1 MLKIASTLPLKTRIP
16 FAAWALAGLIT
27 IFSLLTS
34 LVSPTYNYA
43 EQASISATAQYAS
56 VTELLKG
63 AGGPLSAC
71 PEGLDGNGTFLRRLV
86 NLAAEVRHSLPALL

>member
-34 LVSPTYNYA
+34 LLSPTYNYA
-43 EQASISATAQYAS
+43 EQARTSATAQYAS
-56 VTELLKG
+56 VTELLKV
-63 AGGPLSAC
+63 LSA
-71 PEGLDGNGTFLRRLV
+71 L
-86 NLAAEVRHSLPALL
+86 